1 MCVIAIKGC
10 CALAHTLCPVIIE
23 QRRSVFD
30 RLQIFAAAIVAL
42 EQPDLVFAA
51 ALERVRTTPHQMCVA
66 GRARRTNDR
75 SHVRNVSKDRVCRG
89 HGENLGRETKHI
101 IVAALVRH
109 LAVVLNFFVI
119 DRS

>member
-10 CALAHTLCPVIIE
+10 CALTHTLCQVMIE
-23 QRRSVFD
+23 QRRLVFD
-30 RLQIFAAAIVAL
+30 RLQIVAAAIVAL
-42 EQPDLVFAA
+42 EQPDLAFAVA
-51 ALERVRTTPHQMCVA
+51 RERVRTAPHQMRVTGC
-66 GRARRTNDR
+66 ARRAGDR
-75 SHVRNVSKDRVCRG
+75 SHMRNVAEDRVCRG